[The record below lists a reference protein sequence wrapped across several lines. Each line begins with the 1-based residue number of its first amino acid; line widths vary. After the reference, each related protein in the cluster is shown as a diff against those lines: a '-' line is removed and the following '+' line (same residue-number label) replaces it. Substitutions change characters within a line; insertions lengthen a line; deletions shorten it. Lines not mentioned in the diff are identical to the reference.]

1 MTNRVYITP
10 PGWNNLKHRK
20 TMKRLICV
28 VALSVM
34 AFAPGSFAQNDSGGA
49 DTITITG
56 RIERYFI
63 GGGAGFYGIKA
74 DDGTEYRPER
84 LSNEFQR
91 EGLRVKATAR
101 ISGGGKGLLTKG
113 WEVPVEI
120 IQIER
125 ER

>member
-1 MTNRVYITP
+1 
-10 PGWNNLKHRK
+10 
-20 TMKRLICV
+20 MKIFIYAV
-28 VALSVM
+28 VLFAM
-34 AFAPGSFAQNDSGGA
+34 AFASASFAEDASDDD
-49 DTITITG
+49 DTIAITG

-63 GGGAGFYGIKA
+63 GGGAGFYAIKA

-120 IQIER
+120 IEIER
-125 ER
+125 EK

>member
-1 MTNRVYITP
+1 
-10 PGWNNLKHRK
+10 
-20 TMKRLICV
+20 MKRLIF
-28 VALSVM
+28 VAALFVI
-34 AFAPGSFAQNDSGGA
+34 AFAPGSFAQDADDNDD

-63 GGGAGFYGIKA
+63 GGGAGFYAIKA

-120 IQIER
+120 IEIER
-125 ER
+125 EK